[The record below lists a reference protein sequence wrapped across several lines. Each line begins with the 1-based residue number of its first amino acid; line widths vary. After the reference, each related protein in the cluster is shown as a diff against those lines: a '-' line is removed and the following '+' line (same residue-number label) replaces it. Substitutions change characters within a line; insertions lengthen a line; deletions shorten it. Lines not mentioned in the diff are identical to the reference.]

1 MKVVH
6 YIPLRHRWITSVGS
20 ILTVIILFIAVAAL
34 FGIQSRNYNQP
45 SLTPFA
51 ATSNPNNAINF
62 DVLITDI
69 VLGGNVYLELA
80 PVGANFGKNVK
91 YGADI
96 TKTYGLDFKVAV
108 NGATATLTNGS
119 LLSSLSF
126 SARLIDNRQLY
137 PFDSY
142 SVNLAIQAYE
152 GATVLDNTLDLSL
165 NCSTQTVG
173 SYSIQWDGLRTP
185 EGSTGVRLL
194 RAVITRTGLA
204 RVYPVFL
211 IVAFWVVAIAMG
223 FVTLALTLWRYRPVD
238 ADYLSMSAGLIFAL
252 PALRQT
258 APDSTDI
265 GTLMDYIAFYWA
277 MLTSVLV
284 FLACLVRYVTQG
296 WPELHM
302 HLEGSGMSVLR
313 HGFATEDF
321 PSLRPRQSRE
331 NVVAPA
337 ASDDKPPADSDL

>member
-6 YIPLRHRWITSVGS
+6 YVPLWHRWITSVGS
-20 ILTVIILFIAVAAL
+20 VLTVIVLFIAVAAL
-34 FGIQSRNYNQP
+34 FGIQSQTYLQAR
-45 SLTPFA
+45 LVPFA
-51 ATSNPNNAINF
+51 AASNPNNAIDF
-62 DVLITDI
+62 YLLITDI
-69 VLGGNVYLELA
+69 NLGGNVYIELA

-91 YGADI
+91 YRADV
-96 TKTYGLDFKVAV
+96 TKAYGLDFKVAV
-108 NGATATLTNGS
+108 NGVATTITNGS
-119 LLSSLSF
+119 LLAPLSF
-126 SARLIDNRQLY
+126 SARLIGNRQLY

-142 SVNLAIQAYE
+142 SVYLAIQAYE
-152 GATVLDNTLDLSL
+152 GPVADSTLDVSL
-165 NCSTQTVG
+165 NCSTQTIG
-173 SYSIQWDGLRTP
+173 SYSILWDGLP
-185 EGSTGVRLL
+185 PPDDSTGVQLI